1 MKCKTEIIEN
11 SCELVHKLLPVTV
24 HKFVAPFWEEDGVA
38 DGILVRVECWH
49 GDVMYVRPEI
59 MLKPI
64 NGKWKEQT

>member
-1 MKCKTEIIEN
+1 MKWKTDLIEN
-11 SCELVHKLLPVTV
+11 TCELVHKNSSTKV
-24 HKFVAPFWEEDGVA
+24 HKFVAPFWEEDGEA
-38 DGILVRVECWH
+38 DGILVRVDCWH